1 VVAEAHDHVLLA
13 RADHAV
19 GVAWG
24 ATTPLEPDSAFAVS
38 LAGKLDEPVEVA
50 AGRVAAARAAL
61 GRAGLD
67 QHAPLEIAE
76 VTDDGLVVLRGQAV
90 VAVVARPAV
99 AGLGHPVLA
108 VAVEVV

>member
-1 VVAEAHDHVLLA
+1 MKPFFSYEHVVTFAETNLVGNVYFAHYVGWQGACREHFLA
-13 RADHAV
+13 AHA
-19 GVAWG
+19 
-24 ATTPLEPDSAFAVS
+24 P
-38 LAGKLDEPVEVA
+38 EVA

-67 QHAPLEIAE
+67 RHAPLEIAE

-99 AGLGHPVLA
+99 AGLGDPVLA
-108 VAVEVV
+108 VAVEVA